1 MCPHLQ
7 VLQKKLEVLVS
18 EVSGLGQTRLT
29 EIQQLG
35 RGLKQH
41 DQAQR
46 RGEAVSQLWE
56 DLKSSIRSRQEVE
69 DRSC

>member
-1 MCPHLQ
+1 MCPHPQ
-7 VLQKKLEVLVS
+7 VLEKKLEVLVS
-18 EVSGLGQTRLT
+18 EVSGLGQTRLA
-29 EIQQLG
+29 EVQQLG

-56 DLKSSIRSRQEVE
+56 ELRSSIKSREEVE